1 MKIFIVPK
9 YLFWYCCFAG
19 RGRFLNRGIPSVY
32 QLFTEEKSSLFYYR
46 TFKLKYHFRPPPP
59 VPQRG
64 RRQEGKVKTPVK
76 HPLMLLALKKT
87 PILYINDP
95 FLRDKNGAS

>member
-46 TFKLKYHFRPPPP
+46 TFKLKYHFRPPSRPP
-59 VPQRG
+59 KGEAPG
-64 RRQEGKVKTPVK
+64 GEGKNICQTPINALGTQEDT
-76 HPLMLLALKKT
+76 HPLH
-87 PILYINDP
+87 
-95 FLRDKNGAS
+95 